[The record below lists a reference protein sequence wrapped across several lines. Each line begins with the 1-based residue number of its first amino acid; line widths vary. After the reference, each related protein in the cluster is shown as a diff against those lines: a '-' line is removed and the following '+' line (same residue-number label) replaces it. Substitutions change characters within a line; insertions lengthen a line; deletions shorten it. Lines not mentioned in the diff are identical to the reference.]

1 MQRRRRQEHY
11 RREPSIDI
19 KCLFNSVSGL
29 VRESQWFHRP
39 RRGGSCVWTVTVEL
53 DPLGLRKEDPHFRSH
68 SLLVSPF
75 CDHPIACRSRMT

>member
-53 DPLGLRKEDPHFRSH
+53 VIHLVCARKTLTFEAIHFSSLH
-68 SLLVSPF
+68 SAIIPSPAG
-75 CDHPIACRSRMT
+75 PE